1 MAKSC
6 VISAVGKNSFH
17 KNWMDPLG
25 EKFDLHLLV
34 YDNSYSSYQKDTPF
48 VSRMKGQKFRAIY
61 RYLKRNKMLL
71 DDYDYY
77 YIPDD
82 DIFIDDVNIKKL
94 FHIMSEYN
102 LAIAQPALTNSY
114 FSYGITLRKEE
125 SILRYTNFV
134 EMMQPC
140 FSNDALNK
148 VLFTFNENLSGWG
161 MDFHWPSI
169 VDCSKGNMAIID
181 YITSIHTRPIGKNYK
196 QEINQAELN
205 SYLKKYN
212 LTIQIGEFER
222 VSHQRTLHR
231 C

>member
-17 KNWMDPLG
+17 KSWIDPVG
-25 EKFDLHLLV
+25 DKFDLHLLV
-34 YDNSYSSYQKDTPF
+34 YDNSYSRYEKDTAF
-48 VSRMKGQKFRAIY
+48 VSRMKGQKFEAIY
-61 RYLKRNKMLL
+61 RYLERHKTLL
-71 DDYDYY
+71 SEYDYY

-82 DIFIDDVNIKKL
+82 DIFIDDVNIKLL
-94 FHIMSEYN
+94 FEIMAEYN

-114 FSYGITLRKEE
+114 YSYGITLKNEE

-140 FSNDALNK
+140 FSNEAFNK

-161 MDFHWPSI
+161 MDYHWPSI
-169 VDCSKGNMAIID
+169 VEYEKRNVAIID
-181 YITSIHTRPIGKNYK
+181 CITSIHTRPIGKNYK
-196 QEINQAELN
+196 QEINQAELD

-212 LTIQIGEFER
+212 LTTQIRHLEKISVG
-222 VSHQRTLHR
+222 SL
-231 C
+231 